1 LTRFDR
7 LNREIL
13 NKDGLPSGALLPFG
27 MEHLADQAAEMWSTE
42 WRGVV
47 FKLVTQC
54 NNDIVVASL
63 QFASDKDEARYLAG
77 CNNVDDVLRGDG
89 TE

>member
-42 WRGVV
+42 WRGIV
-47 FKLVTQC
+47 FKLVTRY
-54 NNDIVVASL
+54 NNDVVVASL
-63 QFASDKDEARYLAG
+63 QFASEKDEACYLAG
-77 CNNVDDVLRGDG
+77 FSNSDDDLRGDE